1 MTAPASPGKGIR
13 FQVQAPIAVFP
24 DHDAARGPP
33 GDSAQCSLPNSR
45 KIRRGAYSYAI
56 EHWVF
61 SPVLLED
68 MPKRMRR
75 RMLRNVSRIEVDAA
89 YAAEIPLR
97 TLPVR
102 IARLGRRLVNLR
114 ANIPWISRHS

>member
-1 MTAPASPGKGIR
+1 
-13 FQVQAPIAVFP
+13 
-24 DHDAARGPP
+24 
-33 GDSAQCSLPNSR
+33 
-45 KIRRGAYSYAI
+45 
-56 EHWVF
+56 VF
-61 SPVLLED
+61 STVLLED